1 MHWVLKNNRTKTIV
15 DKAGDKSVDMW
26 ITCLWIC
33 GQIVDNLRQ
42 YGNTLRT
49 VLRTG
54 CLNSDA
60 PVFSPKG
67 NSQILDE
74 R

>member
-1 MHWVLKNNRTKTIV
+1 MHWVLEKKRTETIV
-15 DKAGDKSVDMW
+15 DKAVDNPVDMW

-33 GQIVDNLRQ
+33 GQLVDNLRQ

-49 VLRTG
+49 VLHTG
-54 CLNSDA
+54 RLNSGKT
-60 PVFSPKG
+60 VFSPKG
-67 NSQILDE
+67 SSQILDE

>member
-33 GQIVDNLRQ
+33 GQVVDNLRQ

-49 VLRTG
+49 VLHTG
-54 CLNSDA
+54 CLNSDES
-60 PVFSPKG
+60 VFSPKG
-67 NSQILDE
+67 SSQIYE
-74 R
+74 KR